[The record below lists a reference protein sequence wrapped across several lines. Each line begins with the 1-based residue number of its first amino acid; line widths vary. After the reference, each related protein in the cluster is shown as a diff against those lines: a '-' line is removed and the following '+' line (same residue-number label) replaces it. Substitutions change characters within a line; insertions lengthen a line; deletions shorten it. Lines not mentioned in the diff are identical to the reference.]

1 MRTGLCA
8 DCVLGVDLGGT
19 KMALAA
25 VDSGGGMAFSMEVPS
40 PSGDGEA
47 MVSTLVELVK
57 SGRSKAST
65 EGLETIAAGI
75 GAAGFISYEEGLLLE
90 SPNISWE
97 KVPLVSIVA
106 RELDLPTFLDND
118 ANCATLGEL
127 HYGVAKGARDFVLL
141 TLGTGI
147 GGGICSGGV
156 VYRGS
161 RGTAGEIGHCI
172 VDPNGPMCNCGRRG
186 CLEAMGSGTA
196 LVREAE
202 RLSRDNASSLLNE
215 MRGVTGRLAGESVS
229 EAAEQGDETAL
240 AAFDFV
246 SRYLGIGIANVI
258 ALFDPELVVLG
269 GGVSHSGL
277 LLLDDVRASVKEN
290 GIQSL
295 VKDARI
301 ELSTLGNDAGLLGAA
316 ALAWEGTGPRP

>member
-1 MRTGLCA
+1 MCA

-25 VDSGGGMAFSMEVPS
+25 VDADGRMAFSIEVPS
-40 PSGDGEA
+40 PSGSEKA
-47 MVSTLVELVK
+47 MVSTLVELIK
-57 SGRSKAST
+57 SGHAKAAD
-65 EGLETIAAGI
+65 EGHQALAVGL
-75 GAAGFISYEEGLLLE
+75 GAAGFIQYEEGLLLE

-97 KVPLVSIVA
+97 MVPLVSIITRA
-106 RELDLPTFLDND
+106 LDLPTFLDND

-127 HYGVAKGARDFVLL
+127 YYGVAQGARDFVLL

-147 GGGICSGGV
+147 GGGICAGGRI
-156 VYRGS
+156 YRGS

-172 VDPNGPMCNCGRRG
+172 VDPNGPMCECGRRG

-202 RLSRDNASSLLNE
+202 RLLRENPASLLNG
-215 MRGVTGRLAGESVS
+215 MRGPEGRLNGESVS
-229 EAAEQGDETAL
+229 EAAELGDETAL
-240 AAFDFV
+240 AAFDTV

-269 GGVSHSGL
+269 GGVSHSGH
-277 LLLDDVRASVKEN
+277 LLLDDVRATVAQN
-290 GIQSL
+290 GIRSL